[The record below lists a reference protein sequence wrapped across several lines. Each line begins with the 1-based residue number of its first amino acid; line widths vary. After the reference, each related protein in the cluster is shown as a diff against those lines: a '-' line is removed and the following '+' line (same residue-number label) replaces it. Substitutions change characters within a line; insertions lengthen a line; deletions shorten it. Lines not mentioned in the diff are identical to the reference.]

1 MPETRYRTALAP
13 AALAALLLLS
23 TGPVSAQI
31 MCSRP
36 VSPICATDVVSTN
49 DTADGAARQRCIEDT
64 SRFVDGLDEYRRCIA
79 DAVAGAETD
88 LKAAEDFL
96 ACLRSDDRQDCA
108 MAQRN

>member
-1 MPETRYRTALAP
+1 MPEALYRTALAP
-13 AALAALLLLS
+13 AALAVLLLLS

-36 VSPICATDVVSTN
+36 VSPICATDVVSTT
-49 DTADGAARQRCIEDT
+49 DTADGAARQRCIEDA
-64 SRFVDGLDEYRRCIA
+64 SRFAEGLGEYRRCIA
-79 DAVAGAETD
+79 AAVAEAEAD

-96 ACLRSDDRQDCA
+96 ACLRGDDRQDCT